1 MELSIIKF
9 YCKLVS
15 KGENYIEVKD
25 NIYKTVMEVEE
36 DDKVLSIEQVTDK
49 ELLKELEK
57 ITDWK
62 QSDCEIEEDYLIAHY
77 NGKKYYKDIE
87 DEENIIF
94 KNMDE
99 DTEKTVYVTSIVFES
114 EPELN
119 ENQPSDKYV
128 SQYPLEDILDK
139 FGCYCGDSFEKENK
153 EDPVNS
159 YIEFASEDIKGIEN
173 LLTIIE
179 KHVYN
184 KEDGE
189 YVKLIIE

>member
-1 MELSIIKF
+1 MKNIRVYTPDI
-9 YCKLVS
+9 Y

-25 NIYKTVMEVEE
+25 NIYKTVIEVKE
-36 DDKVLSIEQVTDK
+36 DDNGLSLEQVTDK

-62 QSDCEIEEDYLIAHY
+62 QSDCEIEEDYLIAYY

-87 DEENIIF
+87 DEEIIIF

-99 DTEKTVYVTSIVFES
+99 NTEETVYVTSIIFEP
-114 EPELN
+114 ETELN

-128 SQYPLEDILDK
+128 SQYPLEDILEK
-139 FGCYCGDSFEKENK
+139 FGCYCGDDYTKENE
-153 EDPVNS
+153 EDLNNS
-159 YIEFASEDIKGIEN
+159 YIEFVGDSIEEIEN
-173 LLTIIE
+173 LLSIIG

>member
-1 MELSIIKF
+1 LKNIRI
-9 YCKLVS
+9 YTPDIY
-15 KGENYIEVKD
+15 KGENYIKVKD
-25 NIYKTVMEVEE
+25 NIYKTVIEVEE
-36 DDKVLSIEQVTDK
+36 DDNGLSLEQVTDK

-62 QSDCEIEEDYLIAHY
+62 QSDCEIEEDYLIAYY

-99 DTEKTVYVTSIVFES
+99 DTEKNIYVTSIVFEP

-139 FGCYCGDSFEKENK
+139 FGCYCGDSFEKENE
-153 EDPVNS
+153 EDHVNS
-159 YIEFASEDIKGIEN
+159 YVEFVGDNIEEIEN
-173 LLTIIE
+173 LLTIIG

-184 KEDGE
+184 KVDGE
-189 YVKLIIE
+189 YVKLVIE

>member
-1 MELSIIKF
+1 MKNIRVYTPDI
-9 YCKLVS
+9 Y
-15 KGENYIEVKD
+15 KGENYIKVKD
-25 NIYKTVMEVEE
+25 NIYKTVIEVEE
-36 DDKVLSIEQVTDK
+36 DDNGLSLEQVTDE

-57 ITDWK
+57 ITNWK
-62 QSDCEIEEDYLIAHY
+62 ESDREIEEDYLIAYY

-94 KNMDE
+94 KNMYE
-99 DTEKTVYVTSIVFES
+99 DTEETVYVTSIVFES

-139 FGCYCGDSFEKENK
+139 FGCYCGDSFEKENE

-159 YIEFASEDIKGIEN
+159 YVEFASEDIKEIEN
-173 LLTIIE
+173 LLTIIG

-184 KEDGE
+184 KVDGE
-189 YVKLIIE
+189 YVKLVIE

>member
-1 MELSIIKF
+1 MKNIRVYTPNI
-9 YCKLVS
+9 Y

-25 NIYKTVMEVEE
+25 NIYKTVIEVKE
-36 DDKVLSIEQVTDK
+36 DDNGLSLEQVTDK

-62 QSDCEIEEDYLIAHY
+62 QSDREIEEDYLIAYY

-99 DTEKTVYVTSIVFES
+99 ETEETVYVTSIVFEP
-114 EPELN
+114 EPEFN

-139 FGCYCGDSFEKENK
+139 FGCYCGDNYEKENE
-153 EDPVNS
+153 EDYVNS
-159 YIEFASEDIKGIEN
+159 YVEFVSDNIEEIEN
-173 LLTIIE
+173 LLTIIG

-184 KEDGE
+184 KIDGE
-189 YVKLIIE
+189 YVKLVIE

>member
-62 QSDCEIEEDYLIAHY
+62 QSDCEIEEYYLIAHY

-99 DTEKTVYVTSIVFES
+99 DTEKTVYV
-114 EPELN
+114 
-119 ENQPSDKYV
+119 PSDKYV

-139 FGCYCGDSFEKENK
+139 FGCYCGDSFEKENE

-173 LLTIIE
+173 LITIIE

>member
-1 MELSIIKF
+1 MKNIRI
-9 YCKLVS
+9 YTPDIY
-15 KGENYIEVKD
+15 KGENYIKVKD
-25 NIYKTVMEVEE
+25 NIYKTVIEVEE
-36 DDKVLSIEQVTDK
+36 DDNGLSLEQVTDK

-62 QSDCEIEEDYLIAHY
+62 QSDCEIEEDYLIAYY

-99 DTEKTVYVTSIVFES
+99 DTEKNIYVTSIVFEP

-139 FGCYCGDSFEKENK
+139 FGCYCGDSFEKENE
-153 EDPVNS
+153 EDHVNS
-159 YIEFASEDIKGIEN
+159 YVEFVGDNIEEIEN
-173 LLTIIE
+173 LLTIIG

-184 KEDGE
+184 KVDGE
-189 YVKLIIE
+189 YVKLVIE

>member
-1 MELSIIKF
+1 MKNIRVYTPDI
-9 YCKLVS
+9 Y

-25 NIYKTVMEVEE
+25 NIYKTVIEAEE
-36 DDKVLSIEQVTDK
+36 DDNGLSLEQVTDK
-49 ELLKELEK
+49 ELLKKLEK
-57 ITDWK
+57 LTDWK
-62 QSDCEIEEDYLIAHY
+62 QSDREIEDDYLIAYY
-77 NGKKYYKDIE
+77 NEKKYYKDIE

-94 KNMDE
+94 KNMYE
-99 DTEKTVYVTSIVFES
+99 DREETVYVTSIVFEP

-139 FGCYCGDSFEKENK
+139 FGCYCGDNYEKENE
-153 EDPVNS
+153 EDPANS
-159 YIEFASEDIKGIEN
+159 YVEFVSDNIEKIEN
-173 LLTIIE
+173 LLTIIG

-184 KEDGE
+184 KIDGE

>member
-1 MELSIIKF
+1 MKNIRVYTPDI
-9 YCKLVS
+9 Y

-25 NIYKTVMEVEE
+25 NIYKTVIEAEE
-36 DDKVLSIEQVTDK
+36 DDDGLSLEQVTDK

-57 ITDWK
+57 LTDWK
-62 QSDCEIEEDYLIAHY
+62 QSDREIEDDYLIAYY

-94 KNMDE
+94 KNMYE
-99 DTEKTVYVTSIVFES
+99 DTEEIVYVTSIVFEP

-139 FGCYCGDSFEKENK
+139 FGCYCGDNYEKENE

-159 YIEFASEDIKGIEN
+159 YVEFVSDNIEEIEN
-173 LLTIIE
+173 LLTIIG

-184 KEDGE
+184 KIDGE

>member
-1 MELSIIKF
+1 MKNIRIYTPNK
-9 YCKLVS
+9 Y

-25 NIYKTVMEVEE
+25 NIYKTVVELE
-36 DDKVLSIEQVTDK
+36 ENDDALSLKQIADE
-49 ELLKELEK
+49 EFLKELENL
-57 ITDWK
+57 TDWK
-62 QSDCEIEEDYLIAHY
+62 NSDREIEEDYLIAYY

-99 DTEKTVYVTSIVFES
+99 EKTVYVTSIVFEP
-114 EPELN
+114 EPEFN

-139 FGCYCGDSFEKENK
+139 FGCYCGDFYEKENE

-159 YIEFASEDIKGIEN
+159 YVEFASDNIEEIEN
-173 LLTIIE
+173 VLTIIGNNA
-179 KHVYN
+179 YN

>member
-1 MELSIIKF
+1 MKNIRVYTPEI
-9 YCKLVS
+9 Y

-25 NIYKTVMEVEE
+25 NIYKTVIEMKE
-36 DDKVLSIEQVTDK
+36 DDNGLSLEQVTDK
-49 ELLKELEK
+49 ELIKELEK

-62 QSDCEIEEDYLIAHY
+62 QSDREIEEDYLIAYY

-99 DTEKTVYVTSIVFES
+99 ETKETVYVTSIVFEP
-114 EPELN
+114 EPEFN

-139 FGCYCGDSFEKENK
+139 FGCYCGDNYEKENE
-153 EDPVNS
+153 EDHVNS
-159 YIEFASEDIKGIEN
+159 YVEFVSDNIEEIEN
-173 LLTIIE
+173 LLTIIG

-184 KEDGE
+184 KIDGE

>member
-1 MELSIIKF
+1 MKNIRVYTPDI
-9 YCKLVS
+9 Y

-25 NIYKTVMEVEE
+25 NIYKTVIEAEE
-36 DDKVLSIEQVTDK
+36 DDNGLSLEQVTDK

-57 ITDWK
+57 LTDWK
-62 QSDCEIEEDYLIAHY
+62 QSDREIEDDYLIAYY
-77 NGKKYYKDIE
+77 NEKKYYKDIE

-94 KNMDE
+94 KNMYE
-99 DTEKTVYVTSIVFES
+99 DREETVYVTSIVFEP

-139 FGCYCGDSFEKENK
+139 FGCYCGDNYEKENE
-153 EDPVNS
+153 EDPANS
-159 YIEFASEDIKGIEN
+159 YVEFVSDNIEEIEN
-173 LLTIIE
+173 LLTIIG

-184 KEDGE
+184 KIDGE

>member
-1 MELSIIKF
+1 MKNIRIYTPDK
-9 YCKLVS
+9 Y
-15 KGENYIEVKD
+15 KGEKYTEVKD
-25 NIYKTVMEVEE
+25 NIYKTVVEAE
-36 DDKVLSIEQVTDK
+36 ENDKSLSLEQVTDE
-49 ELLKELEK
+49 ELLKALEM

-62 QSDCEIEEDYLIAHY
+62 QSDREIEEDYLIAY
-77 NGKKYYKDIE
+77 YDGKKYYKEID

-99 DTEKTVYVTSIVFES
+99 DTEKTVYVTSIIFEP

-119 ENQPSDKYV
+119 ENEPSDKYV
-128 SQYPLEDILDK
+128 SQYPLEDILEK
-139 FGCYCGDSFEKENK
+139 FGYYCGDDYTKENE
-153 EDPVNS
+153 EDLVNS
-159 YIEFASEDIKGIEN
+159 YIEFVGDSIEEIEN
-173 LLTIIE
+173 LLAIIG